1 MIKIFSL
8 SYLQKMIINFIIK
21 SYICFCN
28 IARFYW
34 RIYIM
39 INMFILDCHT
49 LLSRNSFSYI
59 VVEKIKNIP
68 TKIEMFSYFNNNN
81 TTQTVSSLPN
91 WFSDKKIKP
100 KDNNDKPVL
109 ASNWFKQPRV
119 NTATAIANAKHFDI
133 NLNQLCN
140 FIKNDFSLPFWK
152 FESNHQHLLQIIR
165 QVLVWY

>member
-1 MIKIFSL
+1 
-8 SYLQKMIINFIIK
+8 
-21 SYICFCN
+21 
-28 IARFYW
+28 
-34 RIYIM
+34 
-39 INMFILDCHT
+39 MFILDCHT

-119 NTATAIANAKHFDI
+119 NTATAIANA
-133 NLNQLCN
+133 
-140 FIKNDFSLPFWK
+140 
-152 FESNHQHLLQIIR
+152 
-165 QVLVWY
+165 